1 MTNEWKCIWSEKPP
15 YFEIVQFKL
24 IERDNPV
31 YSSIP
36 FTHGAVI
43 PGKVFDDY
51 HEDFIVDDSLQ
62 AETLAGKDVVAWRS
76 IDFEE
81 VRPRVK
87 FVELKGGYDFEFT
100 WSPQNA
106 KIK

>member
-24 IERDNPV
+24 IEGKEDV
-31 YSSIP
+31 YCSVP

-43 PGKVFDDY
+43 PGTVFDEY
-51 HEDFIVDDSLQ
+51 HEDFIVDDSLDT
-62 AETLAGKDVVAWRS
+62 ETLAGKDVVAWRS
-76 IDFEE
+76 IDFEGM
-81 VRPRVK
+81 RPRVK
-87 FVELKGGYDFEFT
+87 FIDLIGRYDFEFT